1 MKNLREIEVN
11 LSTKNQN
18 SGLGS
23 IKVGLP
29 NSGGYQPQNNYG
41 NKNQNSGKINK
52 YGIGINSSQPSMAP
66 GSQDAQEDQLNINAP
81 YSPTTLEASKN
92 GSQNLYGA

>member
-11 LSTKNQN
+11 LSTKNQA
-18 SGLGS
+18 G

-29 NSGGYQPQNNYG
+29 NSGGYAQNNYG
-41 NKNQNSGKINK
+41 GKNQGSGKINK
-52 YGIGINSSQPSMAP
+52 YGIGVNSSQPAMPP
-66 GSQDAQEDQLNINAP
+66 GSQEAQDDQLNLHAP

-92 GSQNLYGA
+92 GGQHLYGG